1 MCNVIAP
8 TVARCLRNFKARV
21 RAMVDATSIPRN
33 SAGNGYKNEPEMT
46 PEQRAR
52 TCADLMWST
61 DLASQSLGMA
71 ITAIG
76 PGTATLTMTVRDHML
91 NGHGICHGGMIFTLA
106 DSAFAF
112 ACNTYNQLTVA
123 HSNQITYLAPGQ
135 AGDTLT
141 AHATEVARVG
151 RSGTYDV
158 VVTGSDGQD
167 IALFRGLSRTIQ
179 GQHFDEDA
187 S

>member
-1 MCNVIAP
+1 
-8 TVARCLRNFKARV
+8 
-21 RAMVDATSIPRN
+21 
-33 SAGNGYKNEPEMT
+33 MT

-61 DLASQSLGMA
+61 DRASQALGMA

-76 PGTATLTMTVRDHML
+76 PGTATLTMAVRDNML

-112 ACNTYNQLTVA
+112 ACNTHNQRTVA
-123 HSNQITYLAPGQ
+123 QSNQITYLAPGK

-141 AHATEVARVG
+141 AQATEVSRIG

-158 VVTGSDGQD
+158 VVQDSDGQD

-179 GQHFDEDA
+179 GQHFNEDA